1 MLRRTILGTLL
12 IAVAPLSGAEDLIAV
27 YQQAVAQDPLI
38 READANRQA
47 YRESKPQAIAN
58 LLPQIGAT
66 ANLDR
71 NKFEGTSDQAQ
82 VLTDGE
88 QAGTITIL
96 STSGVREPETEA
108 WAVTLRQSVFR
119 WENWVAL
126 KRADKTVAQ
135 AEADYAA
142 AEQDLILRVSTSYFE
157 VLAARDNLDAQQA
170 NLEAVNRQL
179 EQAEKRFE
187 VGLIAI
193 TDVQESRA
201 ARDNAAANVI
211 AAKRQLA
218 TTEEQLR
225 EITGEKYSQLRKPG
239 DDLPLKSP
247 VPATEDEWVRIS
259 MEQNLAL
266 VSSRLAADIA
276 RDDVRSAFGGH
287 LPSIDFTATYGNDT
301 TTTGQTFPPF
311 PPNFPDERSVSLDN
325 DTDATLLG
333 LQFNLP
339 IFSGGGTRSRVRQQE
354 YLWQAAR
361 QRLER
366 TSRETERQARDAY
379 LGVIS
384 EVARVNALKQ
394 ALESS
399 RTALK
404 ATEAGYEVGTRTTVD
419 VLAARGN
426 VVQAFTNLSRAKYDY
441 LLNVIRLREAAG
453 TLDTDAIV
461 EINGWLNETVS
472 TMPPLTPATLA
483 TPTTPPA
490 PTPPTPPPTP

>member
-12 IAVAPLSGAEDLIAV
+12 IAAAPLAGAEDLMTV
-27 YQQAVAQDPLI
+27 YQQAVVQDPLI
-38 READANRQA
+38 READANRLA
-47 YRESKPQAIAN
+47 NRESKPQAIAT
-58 LLPQIGAT
+58 LLPQVGAS

-82 VLTDGE
+82 VLTEGA

-96 STSGVREPETEA
+96 STSGVREPETES
-108 WAVTLRQSVFR
+108 WGVTLRQSVFR

-135 AEADYAA
+135 SEADYAA
-142 AEQDLILRVSTSYFE
+142 AEQDLILRVSTAYFQ

-239 DDLPLKSP
+239 DDLPLRSP
-247 VPATEDEWVRIS
+247 EPATEDEWVRIS

-287 LPSIDFTATYGNDT
+287 LPSIDFTASYGNDST
-301 TTTGQTFPPF
+301 TTAQTFPPS
-311 PPNFPDERSVSLDN
+311 RS
-325 DTDATLLG
+325 
-333 LQFNLP
+333 
-339 IFSGGGTRSRVRQQE
+339 
-354 YLWQAAR
+354 
-361 QRLER
+361 
-366 TSRETERQARDAY
+366 
-379 LGVIS
+379 
-384 EVARVNALKQ
+384 
-394 ALESS
+394 
-399 RTALK
+399 
-404 ATEAGYEVGTRTTVD
+404 
-419 VLAARGN
+419 
-426 VVQAFTNLSRAKYDY
+426 
-441 LLNVIRLREAAG
+441 
-453 TLDTDAIV
+453 
-461 EINGWLNETVS
+461 
-472 TMPPLTPATLA
+472 
-483 TPTTPPA
+483 
-490 PTPPTPPPTP
+490 